1 VTDFDIKFQLLKDM
15 VSRLKEI
22 KTIKGE
28 PNLLKEYLMT
38 YKDKRLDEENTTVP
52 VTLNEALHYLI
63 SQDIYSVVLGL
74 LSNQKSDDKIK

>member
-1 VTDFDIKFQLLKDM
+1 M